1 MQFDDQMIVERIEE
15 EEKNKRGKGLK
26 DFSGVF
32 GEWWYLLTKERSWE
46 VVASFGKM
54 TPD

>member
-32 GEWWYLLTKERSWE
+32 GE
-46 VVASFGKM
+46 
-54 TPD
+54 